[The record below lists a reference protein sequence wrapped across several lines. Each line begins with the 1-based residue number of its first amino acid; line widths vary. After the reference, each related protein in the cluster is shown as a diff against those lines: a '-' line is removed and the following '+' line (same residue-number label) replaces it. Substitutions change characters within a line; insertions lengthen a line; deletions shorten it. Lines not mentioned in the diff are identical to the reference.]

1 MSNQIFPLEFVN
13 NMVILGGGG
22 VGQSI
27 TLITQGTPG
36 VGQSIPFDH
45 ARGPRGRSKYHIKSC
60 GGGGGSK
67 KGWKSIT

>member
-36 VGQSIPFDH
+36 VVQSITFDH
-45 ARGPRGRSKYHIKSC
+45 AGDPGGRSEYHIRSRR
-60 GGGGGSK
+60 GGGGSK
-67 KGWKSIT
+67 KG

>member
-27 TLITQGTPG
+27 TLITQGTLG
-36 VGQSIPFDH
+36 VVQSITFDH
-45 ARGPRGRSKYHIKSC
+45 AGDPRGRSKYHI
-60 GGGGGSK
+60 
-67 KGWKSIT
+67 

>member
-36 VGQSIPFDH
+36 VGQSITFDL
-45 ARGPRGRSKYHIKSC
+45 AGEMRGPKRGVKVFPDTGLFWWTVSFQ
-60 GGGGGSK
+60 
-67 KGWKSIT
+67 

>member
-1 MSNQIFPLEFVN
+1 MSNQIFPFEFVI

-27 TLITQGTPG
+27 TLIMQGTPG
-36 VGQSIPFDH
+36 VGESITFDH
-45 ARGPRGRSKYHIKSC
+45 AEDLWGKSKYHIQSH

-67 KGWKSIT
+67 KWIKSVT

>member
-1 MSNQIFPLEFVN
+1 MSNQIFLLEFVN

-36 VGQSIPFDH
+36 VD
-45 ARGPRGRSKYHIKSC
+45 
-60 GGGGGSK
+60 
-67 KGWKSIT
+67 KSITFDYAGEVRGPKRGEKVSHNT

>member
-27 TLITQGTPG
+27 TLITQGTLG
-36 VGQSIPFDH
+36 VVQSITFNH
-45 ARGPRGRSKYHIKSC
+45 AGDPGGRSKYHIRSR
-60 GGGGGSK
+60 GGGGGST
-67 KGWKSIT
+67 KG